1 MNDRQF
7 NLCVGVAVILTG
19 MLAYSN
25 SLSNDFVWD
34 DASSV
39 LLHRHVQD
47 PSKFFQL
54 FREDLHAFGR
64 GQGNFYRPLLAAS
77 FMLDYALS
85 RPAAGSQP
93 SPILFH
99 LTNTVWHIA
108 AALLL
113 AALLRRFRVPK
124 PVLFTVPLF
133 YVAHPI
139 QTQAVTY
146 ISGRGDP
153 MAAAFLFAAL
163 WFSLWEGS
171 AGRRFAGLVLGLLC
185 FVAAVLSKESAVIY
199 PFLLLVLVLTAP
211 SGKSAEP
218 GTEETG
224 SRAWGRLIPL
234 GAGFVAAAVYG
245 VLRATVLRFADEST
259 PSTAGLLQR
268 VVDAMKALSVYIRLI
283 VAPTDLHME
292 RTLDGVPAWAAF
304 GGIVILVIF
313 VCGVFLGIRFGNRR
327 MAAGLAWFLVT
338 WFPISGIIPLNAQ
351 IAEHWMYVPLAGL
364 LWALAETV
372 WMVLEKRGVLLQ
384 RVAGVTAFVVLLLCL
399 YGTAS
404 RNLTWRDN
412 ETLFRDTL
420 AKNPKSIRVHFNLAV
435 TYEDILKNIPGAR
448 RHYEKVL
455 SLYRDKKAAEGVSED
470 VFWPDELEAH
480 LSLGRIYAE
489 QGNLDR
495 AANHFETVL
504 RVQPNDQNRAYL
516 AEASLGMGK
525 CLLGIGDTEN
535 AKKLFEQAAKLNPQ
549 LAAQQEAIGAPGE
562 PADSNS
568 PSETPSTPEGGAMP
582 Q

>member
-7 NLCVGVAVILTG
+7 NICVVLAVILTG

-25 SLSNDFVWD
+25 SFSNDFVWD

-47 PSKFFQL
+47 PSQFFQL

-85 RPAAGSQP
+85 RPAPGSQP
-93 SPILFH
+93 SPLLFH
-99 LTNTVWHIA
+99 LTNTLWHIA

-124 PVLFTVPLF
+124 PVLFIVPVL
-133 YVAHPI
+133 YVVHPLH
-139 QTQAVTY
+139 TQAVTY

-153 MAAAFLFAAL
+153 MAATFMFAAL
-163 WFSLWEGS
+163 WFSLWEGG
-171 AGRRFAGLVLGLLC
+171 AGRRFAGTVLGLLC

-199 PFLLLVLVLTAP
+199 PFLLLILLLTAP
-211 SGKSAEP
+211 SSNTVEP
-218 GTEETG
+218 HVEETS
-224 SRAWGRLIPL
+224 SRFWGRLIPL
-234 GAGFVAAAVYG
+234 AVGFVAVAVYG

-259 PSTAGLLQR
+259 SPNVGLVSR
-268 VVDAMKALSVYIRLI
+268 VTDALKALTVYVRLI
-283 VAPTDLHME
+283 IAPTDLHME
-292 RTLDGVPAWAAF
+292 RTLDGVPTLAIL
-304 GGIVILVIF
+304 GGILVLLILAAGI
-313 VCGVFLGIRFGNRR
+313 VFGIRFGNRR
-327 MAAGLAWFLVT
+327 IAGGAAWFLVT

-364 LWALAETV
+364 IWAAVETV
-372 WMVLEKRGVLLQ
+372 WMILAKRGVLVQ
-384 RVAGVTAFVVLLLCL
+384 RVAGVTTFVVVLLCL
-399 YGTAS
+399 YATAS
-404 RNLTWRDN
+404 RNLVWRDN

-420 AKNPKSIRVHFNLAV
+420 AKNPNSIRVHFNLAV

-455 SLYRDKKAAEGVSED
+455 SLYKEKKAAEGINED
-470 VFWPDELEAH
+470 TFWPDELEAH
-480 LSLGRIYAE
+480 ISLGRIYAE

-495 AANHFETVL
+495 AANHFQTVL
-504 RVQPNDQNRAYL
+504 RVQPNEQNRPYL
-516 AEASLGMGK
+516 AEASLGLGK
-525 CLLGIGDTEN
+525 CLLSIGDTDN

-549 LAAQQEAIGAPGE
+549 LAVQQGAMSESAGQP
-562 PADSNS
+562 DTS
-568 PSETPSTPEGGAMP
+568 PPKENPSTQDVGKTT